1 MRVKAGFLVFTL
13 LVLIGYL
20 ALKMFGSPSNTNTNL
35 QPKLKS
41 SLIVSSPAFKSGSF
55 IPIKYTCKGQNINP
69 PLEIKNLPP
78 QAKSLALIVEDPD
91 APMGTWDHWI
101 VYNIPPTTSIAEDSL
116 PPGSKQITN
125 SFGYQ
130 KYGGPC
136 PPPGKPHRYFFK
148 VYALD
153 TILPANIST
162 KAELLEAIGPHLLAS
177 GQLIGKFGR

>member
-20 ALKMFGSPSNTNTNL
+20 ALKMFHNPSKTNTN
-35 QPKLKS
+35 PRPNLKN
-41 SLIVSSPAFKSGSF
+41 SLIVFSPTFKSGDF
-55 IPIKYTCKGQNINP
+55 IPLKYTCKGQNINP
-69 PLEIKNLPP
+69 PLEIKNLPS
-78 QAKSLALIVEDPD
+78 QTRSLVLIVEDPD

-101 VYNIPPTTSIAEDSL
+101 VYNIPPTTSITEGSL

-136 PPPGKPHRYFFK
+136 PPPGNPHRYFFK
-148 VYALD
+148 IYASDAL
-153 TILPANIST
+153 LPENIST
-162 KAELLEAIGPHLLAS
+162 KTELLQALAPHLLTS
-177 GQLIGKFGR
+177 GHLLGKFRR